1 MNILLLNP
9 PSAEKNWYRAEHLG
23 LAYLAAILRQ
33 AGCRVCL
40 LDANLEDL
48 DIQNT
53 VQVILERMPK
63 IDILGIT
70 ATEPETLKA
79 GVAIVRLLNQTGL
92 YPHVTCG
99 GYLPTFWSEEVLQK
113 FPDIDTVVIG
123 EGEETLRILV
133 ETLQLGKDLATVEGI
148 AYRDLSGQVL
158 HTQPR
163 PLIANLDSLP
173 FPARDYLSVAYK
185 RYNHAVISASRGC
198 YHKCSFCQIAQFYR
212 LSPGGPYRTRSA
224 KNIADEIELLVTQ
237 YGVRSIF
244 FVDDEFITESR
255 QRRKVIDELIA
266 EIRARGLQFSFSIQ
280 YRADT
285 GSDEG
290 LLQALKDIG
299 LSTVF
304 IGVESGVDSVLKRFD
319 KGINKDEIIKTL
331 SIVDKLEFN
340 HNIGYILF
348 NPGTNFPE
356 LQKTVNY
363 LLSPNAP
370 TILKLVGM
378 MVLKGTPEEKL
389 IREKNL
395 IIERELGIRY
405 KFTDEKVAAF
415 ADLMRHYTPIYEPT
429 AKDYY
434 EIHFMI
440 GDLNIFQ
447 RNTIRSKIKPIELK
461 IHLLHQK
468 FLSTAVDQL
477 VKGDLNSK
485 AWITDFIPDFE
496 ALHDDTQKILH
507 EGIELISALK

>member
-1 MNILLLNP
+1 MNVLLLNP
-9 PSAEKNWYRAEHLG
+9 PSNEKNWYRAEHLG
-23 LAYLAAILRQ
+23 LAYLTAILRQ
-33 AGCRVCL
+33 GGCRVCL

-48 DIQNT
+48 NIQNT

-92 YPHVTCG
+92 HPHVTCG

-113 FPDIDTVVIG
+113 FPEIDTVVIG

-133 ETLQLGKDLATVEGI
+133 ETLQLGKDLAKVEGI
-148 AYRDLSGQVL
+148 VYRDLSGQVL
-158 HTQPR
+158 HTLPR

-173 FPARDYLSVAYK
+173 FPARDYLSTTYQK
-185 RYNHAVISASRGC
+185 FHHALVYASRGC

-266 EIRARGLQFSFSIQ
+266 EIRVRGLQFSFSIQ

-290 LLQALKDIG
+290 LLRALKDIG

-304 IGVESGVDSVLKRFD
+304 IGVESGVDSVLQRFD

-389 IREKNL
+389 IREENL

-405 KFTDEKVAAF
+405 KFIDVKVEAF
-415 ADLMRHYTPIYEPT
+415 ADLLRNYTPIYEPT

-440 GDLNIFQ
+440 GDLNILQ
-447 RNTIRSKIKPIELK
+447 RNTIMTKIKPIELN
-461 IHLLHQK
+461 IHSLHKK

-477 VKGDLNSK
+477 SKGDLNSK
-485 AWITDFIPDFE
+485 AWIADFIPKFD

-507 EGIELISALK
+507 EGSELISTLR